1 MTERRD
7 PAPVNV
13 LIRFWCDEYER
24 HAGAKYPF
32 AGGKDGKTIKDLR
45 AIYSDDDLRTFIA
58 AFFEID
64 DDFIQNSGYSLGVF
78 RGCLPKVIRFVNGKR
93 PKGDMYGHVPPCKT
107 ITDCIAKVLAD
118 GKQQRTQA
126 S

>member
-1 MTERRD
+1 VTERRD
-7 PAPVNV
+7 QSPANV

-58 AFFEID
+58 AFFEMD
-64 DDFIQNSGYSLGVF
+64 DEFICNSGHSLGVF
-78 RGCLPKVIRFVNGKR
+78 RGCLPKVIQFVKR
-93 PKGDMYGHVPPCKT
+93 GPKQ
-107 ITDCIAKVLAD
+107 A
-118 GKQQRTQA
+118 QA
-126 S
+126 SRSSATVLRTLLGGKAAT

>member
-1 MTERRD
+1 VTDRRD
-7 PAPVNV
+7 PSQANV

-58 AFFEID
+58 AFFEMD
-64 DDFIQNSGYSLGVF
+64 DEFIQNSGYSLGVF
-78 RGCLPKVIRFVNGKR
+78 RGCLPKVIRFVKCG
-93 PKGDMYGHVPPCKT
+93 P
-107 ITDCIAKVLAD
+107 
-118 GKQQRTQA
+118 TQA
-126 S
+126 QVSRSSATVLRTLLGGKAAT

>member
-1 MTERRD
+1 VTDRRD
-7 PAPVNV
+7 PSQANV

-45 AIYSDDDLRTFIA
+45 AIYSDDDLRTYMA
-58 AFFEID
+58 AFFEIE

-78 RGCLPKVIRFVNGKR
+78 RGCLPKVIAFVKR
-93 PKGDMYGHVPPCKT
+93 GQRKQVPKNLTG
-107 ITDCIAKVLAD
+107 IAEWM
-118 GKQQRTQA
+118 QRRA
-126 S
+126 ANE